1 MTTLWKRLLYFVGI
15 LFLLIFDLSV
25 DYEEMGEK
33 VLEVVKNQ
41 GLGNC
46 VCLTLMEYNGVYT
59 IGGRNLYTG
68 LERGVLVTV
77 LFLTLMGGFCLRS
90 SIFLGQWKIMKD
102 EYVKFFELFE
112 FLRVS

>member
-1 MTTLWKRLLYFVGI
+1 MTTLWKRLLYFVGF
-15 LFLLIFDLSV
+15 LGLLIFDLWV

-41 GLGNC
+41 G
-46 VCLTLMEYNGVYT
+46 VYLTLMECNGVCT
-59 IGGRNLYTG
+59 AGGKKPDIV

-77 LFLTLMGGFCLRS
+77 LFLIFMGGFYLLS
-90 SIFLGQWKIMKD
+90 SFFLGYWEITKD
-102 EYVKFFELFE
+102 EHVKFSELFQ